1 MVVLLVKIRC
11 QVKPGFTQ
19 VIFTSSVEKKLWF
32 KIGTL
37 FPTTIVSRGDP
48 VSSTNYATTYC
59 ITLHEICPTIFYY
72 LDLTDA
78 WTP

>member
-11 QVKPGFTQ
+11 QVKACFTQ
-19 VIFTSSVEKKLWF
+19 VIFTSSVEQQLWF

-37 FPTTIVSRGDP
+37 FP
-48 VSSTNYATTYC
+48 TTYC

-72 LDLTDA
+72 LVLT
-78 WTP
+78 